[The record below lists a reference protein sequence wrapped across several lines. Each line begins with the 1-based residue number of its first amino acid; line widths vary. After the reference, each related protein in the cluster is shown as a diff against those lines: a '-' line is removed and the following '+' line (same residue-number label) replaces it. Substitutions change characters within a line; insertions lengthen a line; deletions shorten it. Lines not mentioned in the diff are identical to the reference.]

1 MDWKLLLKESRMES
15 QRIYKCPVCREIVSS
30 TWGSCK
36 CGSPESR
43 RRYEDFIGKE
53 PELTAKDVQIG
64 GNHYKDL
71 SIQPGDYIRENKLG
85 WYEGNVIK
93 YITRHDKKNGLE
105 DVMKAKH
112 YIEMIIEEYK
122 SK

>member
-1 MDWKLLLKESRMES
+1 MA
-15 QRIYKCPVCREIVSS
+15 
-30 TWGSCK
+30 
-36 CGSPESR
+36 SPKSP
-43 RRYEDFIGKE
+43 KV
-53 PELTAKDVQIG
+53 TQVG

-71 SIQPGDYIRENKLG
+71 SIQPGDYIRENNLG

-112 YIEMIIEEYK
+112 YIEMIIEEYSNK
-122 SK
+122 

>member
-1 MDWKLLLKESRMES
+1 MVS
-15 QRIYKCPVCREIVSS
+15 QAKSKQVG
-30 TWGSCK
+30 GS
-36 CGSPESR
+36 
-43 RRYEDFIGKE
+43 
-53 PELTAKDVQIG
+53 
-64 GNHYKDL
+64 HYKDL

-93 YITRHDKKNGLE
+93 YITRHSKKNGLE

-122 SK
+122 TKDSK